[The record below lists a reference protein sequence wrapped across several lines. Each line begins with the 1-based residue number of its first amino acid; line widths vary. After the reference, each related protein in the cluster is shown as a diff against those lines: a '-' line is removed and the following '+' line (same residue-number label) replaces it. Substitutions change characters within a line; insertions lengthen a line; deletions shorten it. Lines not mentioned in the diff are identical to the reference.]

1 MRSLTISTKTFN
13 EMILGLI
20 QSGVTFVSKENSD
33 GTITI
38 EFTGG
43 Y

>member
-1 MRSLTISTKTFN
+1 MKTFTVSVKTFTTI
-13 EMILGLI
+13 ILGLI
-20 QSGVTFVSKENSD
+20 QSGVTFEAIENND